1 MNGAGRRW
9 LMLLGTLCGL
19 ALLAPPH
26 VPAMRITHVSEA
38 RIDYPERPVRE
49 FLKLHFAG
57 SRTFN
62 AAGMDGKQRF
72 LTRRFRSALYKFFGS
87 RTQSSD
93 AVPMVTDPFTGS
105 EGATTYSLGKPKVR
119 GERAWMP
126 VNFSD
131 GTNTWTITYLLRS
144 DQERNDDRWRIDD
157 IQDVRG
163 MLLSEVLKR

>member
-1 MNGAGRRW
+1 MNANGRRW
-9 LMLLGTLCGL
+9 FMAVVTLCSL
-19 ALLAPPH
+19 TLLAPQH
-26 VPAMRITHVSEA
+26 APAMRTTHAGET

-57 SRTFN
+57 ARTFN
-62 AAGMDGKQRF
+62 ATGMDGKERF
-72 LTRRFRSALYKFFGS
+72 LTRRFRSGLYKFFGN

-105 EGATTYSLGKPKVR
+105 QGATTYSLGKPKVR

-126 VNFSD
+126 VNFTD
-131 GTNTWTITYLLRS
+131 GTSTWTITYLLRS

-163 MLLSEVLKR
+163 MLLSEVVKR